1 MLNLPTHSLTR
12 SLCWRYIQNIRGRF
26 SFCHL
31 DSRCKLRCTDSVY
44 FAHVLFG
51 SNLLLILSTR
61 TSFSPLH
68 LLYSQLIPF
77 WIYLKFILVYLKF
90 IFVIWHFLQWCLA
103 EWKCL
108 CDLVADGST
117 EHLTTVEVDGGT
129 DQQME
134 DKSVVTQDFI
144 MSLKLLFWSIIV
156 RLVFTVL
163 WPCWFG
169 KRKDSDIRMGLVLRD
184 QLRCHRPK
192 GRVSGCHIFS
202 AQRNGHS

>member
-1 MLNLPTHSLTR
+1 MTGKTGLWNALIRMLNLPTHSLTR

-144 MSLKLLFWSIIV
+144 MSLKIIILKHYCTFGIYSALTLLVWQEEGQ
-156 RLVFTVL
+156 RYKNGAGFTGPATL
-163 WPCWFG
+163 SP
-169 KRKDSDIRMGLVLRD
+169 
-184 QLRCHRPK
+184 P
-192 GRVSGCHIFS
+192 
-202 AQRNGHS
+202 